1 MSMPQRPR
9 LDLLLLG
16 TDERNSTLDLAAEF
30 DAIASVTQQVS
41 PDDRVR
47 FETKQRQRIKFEQL
61 SGLLSDHPPHLLH
74 ISGHADEAGEF
85 AFAGEIIDPQQLAAV
100 IVGAAVPGLRVVVLS
115 TCNGERLAE
124 ILSER
129 VEVVICTHGRIE
141 DKAAKAFA
149 RAFYVALRAGK
160 SVQASVDLA
169 TAESSHVPMIHAPT
183 VDPDGLYAVD
193 FAIDERRIERRRR
206 WLTDMTADFA
216 RMRPAEL
223 LLCHLGEQRPLSE
236 LLVPLEL
243 VEVDRHGQL
252 GIDPLTVF
260 EVWDRSNGPLL
271 LTGEVGSGKSTTL
284 AVLANELAK
293 RTSPEGTEPIPMVIP
308 ASELAAKRRGRA
320 ARLELSD
327 LFACDPGETHEI
339 FLLVDAFDELTP
351 TFWSWGERCVRELA
365 ESDFVARLV
374 VTSRP
379 QSTLP
384 RDLLRR
390 YQLRPWTEAHIEEFA
405 HRWGPQAHGRLSAL
419 ATGNPLTLTLAC
431 AYAQRVLGG
440 LLALLDVVIKDLR
453 NAWRLRREPTSVP
466 EPDELEL
473 EDCCLWLLLG
483 PREKDP
489 SVFPRSHFNPILAF
503 LEREGLVCNGD
514 EPIVPAGARWAIE
527 YLAARACV
535 RRGYD
540 LERLGGRLNLGEL
553 TKVALAL
560 ELELEPERG
569 GIRFGRIFDL
579 DRGRGAFRL
588 RLAIRAARACTLHG
602 TSLDPEL
609 TALAVDCLWRHVI
622 DDCSRWKSP
631 EAAEALEALCRA
643 NPTAAMRVRP
653 LVRAVLDCSNDD
665 ATAELATRDGLLHIS
680 SRVRATTVFI
690 RDPSSPDI
698 GAFLHQQMLDEGY
711 WDHTN
716 VPVAAG
722 QVFRQLPRTPEL
734 EPWLRDLASHLRH
747 NSQSWSASAAVGLRP
762 GEAPLE
768 DLSIGIARLMELGQC
783 TADVRAD
790 FLAAPGGTEAATQIR
805 TCVGVNGQF
814 PTLADGPSVIHLEG
828 PVPRYSIFVQ
838 RSCWQWL
845 VPALGEDLADIAR
858 DKACG
863 YNNTAAF
870 TAVVRIARQR
880 PDVLADVFDR
890 APPWSLIVEQAATHT
905 LPELVGRDERVLEAL
920 LGYLRRGIEAKVT
933 GHVRII
939 ELLEPV
945 LDRPAVHD
953 LFAGLLPLAWSSPMG
968 PYRLPLPLLER
979 GEIATAAREYA
990 AYLIGQVEGDRLVP
1004 TGAAAPLVGTA
1015 WLHWQTTEVIRQQLE
1030 VWLKRGANHARLVA
1044 SLLGEMP
1051 ELVLEAIHPA
1061 LEAYLARAI
1070 AHDDHE
1076 DAFARQRIFQ
1086 VLPRARLARDAIA
1099 RFEEYAL
1106 AHAELGTT
1114 GSLAA
1119 VTALC
1124 RLVEPTRAKEL
1135 ATMAAERRLDACGFP
1150 DDDIHEHMQILAPLA
1165 PEAWLRI
1172 ACQHPLGLR
1181 TATPIFEALFSTW
1194 DPMMRSNLAQVI
1206 WSQLQHCWTPYRAIH
1221 ARDIVGQRPADRSQ
1235 EWLYRHADV
1244 MRDACRC
1251 DPDVAELQNDTSA
1264 TIGGSTS
1271 LRAWEHRTEGH
1282 WFLRAE
1288 QQELLDMTVDA
1299 DPRPILLLGGPG
1311 TGKSSLLRW
1320 LSEQLPAPDWHVL
1333 AIKSDAIPHTVMD
1346 EHSLCEWLDFG
1357 RTRLQRVLQQLV
1369 EKKRVCVIFDQLDA
1383 LASTVDVQ
1391 TSRLVILLHLLR
1403 EAGEI
1408 EGVQVVASTRHFEL
1422 RYDPRLRKLGDQ
1434 DQVRPLEL
1442 GALSPETVARH
1453 WEVIKKKPLD
1463 PEFVRART
1471 PWAFRLMLALDD
1483 PESDDSKLLAAYWRQ
1498 RVDAADVERQA
1509 GLRELTQHLEA
1520 RESLWSEP
1528 QQDASLDYWVERGV
1542 LTAMDGRYAF
1552 VHQSLFDYAR
1562 AERIIHDGA
1571 LTRVVLD
1578 RQDGLAVRP
1587 ILRATLRVLRGLEP
1601 RQYRRAMDELWQT
1614 PDLRAHVRVLLV
1626 EHIGEQASPTPSEI
1640 EWMRRAIGYRGFG
1653 ERSVRAAARSVVARS
1668 RMWFCELNTTLLQ
1681 LMSTDLGG
1689 ELVGVLWCAWA
1700 FEPATVERWLEEAWS
1715 RDESQVEWATKVLIQ
1730 RESWSETGVDF
1741 AVRLVNAGMSEE
1753 QVGLLAY
1760 ILGKNAPEHEAR
1772 LLGSYAMREWRSWSR
1787 RRTADE
1793 SGRDSPWQL
1802 ASGIEWT
1809 RAAKRNP
1816 TQYIDTII
1824 DGLVSLARETTRD
1837 DPGRFRHDQYSYY
1850 TLATARQIGR
1860 TDGALL
1866 AIGTAL
1872 ATLAQTERETFW
1884 AKVGRLESIDHDVIQ
1899 ALVLG
1904 AMKHVVEQD
1913 SARVVAFLLVDPRRL
1928 LLVRALAALLPR
1940 LALQLDEDQAAQLWN
1955 AIQATDLHNLD
1966 YYRNDLRLSPESRRH
1981 LRKENEAHRVWLLEA
1996 LAGAPLPSD
2005 ASAMVA
2011 QWRRRVDT
2019 QGIEPHAPQVYSIDF
2034 QSPYNREQFARMPDA
2049 DLLAALRQ
2057 YPDNTRVSVGRRTEV
2072 TNERMCVEIQAFAKE
2087 HGSCALALLAQL
2099 PSTGQF
2105 QAASTLLHGASEDL
2119 DVESDDIVEAIA
2131 NAWNRGFHVDLQFR
2145 SACVCLLDRRA
2156 HLLSDG
2162 SRATALRIVDEALS
2176 LDWGPSS
2183 DPDSAQPADAEPDNR
2198 PLFPPSSPAYGIP
2211 NIYSALRAAV
2221 ELRLATEDS
2230 AGWAAYLE
2238 LLEAQ
2243 LDQLPDA
2250 CWRLLLPRG
2259 IWPGPA
2265 LAWRWISWLA
2275 RLFER
2280 RPGVLN
2286 TREGAYEIWRVSWF
2300 VDESRMRGWL
2310 DALRSSPWP
2319 SGARAADELTT
2330 MLACWGEHQGW
2341 ARAMLDE
2348 WLTNSLG
2355 DHAIG
2360 IVHGLVTIRNDSD
2373 SPAAVDWAFVRFAKK
2388 ASPSAIELLF
2398 DNLHRDGLRMTNGML
2413 EVLLALQARD
2423 LPILPKVRASLVAG
2437 LAELLDARPDEVA
2450 RAARHIAAS
2459 EPIGAGLMLD
2469 DHLVSIAIGLHGKP
2483 EQRAIG
2489 MELFE
2494 LWQEFEPR
2502 AARTMLEES
2511 DSAYWA
2517 GDDLAGVRAPS
2528 TRPLPLVLYATAS
2541 SPIHQ
2546 PLDLERELKLVRQA
2560 MQDPSAFVHLPAVER
2575 GELITGLREHGP
2587 TMLVFSGHHDPEMG
2601 LVLRSDHDERRP
2613 YLPLEDLMQI
2623 ISSTCRH
2630 LPILMLN
2637 TCSVDAAREL
2647 SRVAGAVV
2655 YSDQPV
2661 DDSPAQMFLAS
2672 FLDYL
2677 FRGRSI
2683 DAAFNDAR
2691 LATDAPYS
2699 IEYGVGAGVR
2709 SSTIFELRRRPTLT

>member
-1 MSMPQRPR
+1 MSMPQLPR

-16 TDERNSTLDLAAEF
+16 CDERHSTLDVAAEF
-30 DAIASVTQQVS
+30 DEIASVAQQIS
-41 PDDRVR
+41 PDNRVR
-47 FETKQRQRIKFEQL
+47 FEIKQRQRIRFAQL
-61 SGLLSDHPPHLLH
+61 SRLLSDHPPHLLH
-74 ISGHADEAGEF
+74 ISGHADDAGEL
-85 AFAGEIIDPQQLAAV
+85 AFAGEIIDPHQLAAV
-100 IVGAAVPGLRVVVLS
+100 IVGAVPRVRCVVLNI
-115 TCNGERLAE
+115 CNGERLAE
-124 ILSER
+124 ILSEH
-129 VEVVICTHGRIE
+129 VEVVTCMPGRIE
-141 DKAAKAFA
+141 DKAARVFA
-149 RAFYVALRAGK
+149 HAFYVALRGGK
-160 SVQASVDLA
+160 SVRASVDLGA
-169 TAESSHVPMIHAPT
+169 SESTVAPT
-183 VDPDGLYAVD
+183 LYAPAVDPNDLYAVD
-193 FAIDERRIERRRR
+193 FAIDDRRIERRRG
-206 WLTDMTADFA
+206 WLTDATAHFA

-236 LLVPLEL
+236 LLVPLEI

-252 GIDPLTVF
+252 GIEPLTIV
-260 EVWDRSNGPLL
+260 EAWDRSNGPLL
-271 LTGEVGSGKSTTL
+271 ITGEVGSGKTTTL
-284 AVLANELAK
+284 NELANELAK
-293 RTSPEGTEPIPMVIP
+293 RTSPEGTEPIPMMIP
-308 ASELAAKRRGRA
+308 ANELAAKRRQRA

-327 LFACDPGETHEI
+327 LFTCDPGETHEI

-351 TFWSWGERCVRELA
+351 SFWSWGERCVRELA

-384 RDLLRR
+384 RDLFRR
-390 YQLRPWTEAHIEEFA
+390 YQLRPWTDAHIEEFA
-405 HRWGPQAHGRLSAL
+405 HRWGSQAHGRLSEL

-431 AYAQRVLGG
+431 AYAQRVSGG
-440 LLALLDVVIKDLR
+440 LLALLGVVIRDLR
-453 NAWRLRREPTSVP
+453 NAWREPMSVP

-489 SVFPRSHFNPILAF
+489 SVFPRSRFDPILAF
-503 LEREGLVCNGD
+503 LERKGLVCNGD
-514 EPIVPAGARWAIE
+514 EPIVPAGARWTIE

-535 RRGYD
+535 RRDYD

-569 GIRFGRIFDL
+569 RIRLGRIFDL
-579 DRGRGAFRL
+579 HRGRGAFRL
-588 RLAIRAARACTLHG
+588 RLAIRAARACILHG
-602 TSLDPEL
+602 ASLDPEL

-747 NSQSWSASAAVGLRP
+747 SSQSWSASAAVGLRP

-790 FLAAPGGTEAATQIR
+790 FLAAPGGLEAAKKIR
-805 TCVGVNGQF
+805 TCMGVNGQF
-814 PTLADGPSVIHLEG
+814 PTLADGPSVVHLGG

-863 YNNTAAF
+863 YNNTPAF

-890 APPWSLIVEQAATHT
+890 ARPWSLIVEQAANHT
-905 LPELVGRDERVLEAL
+905 LRELVGRDERVLEAL

-939 ELLEPV
+939 EMLEPM
-945 LDRPAVHD
+945 LDRKPAHE
-953 LFAGLLPLAWSSPMG
+953 LFIGLLPLAWSSPMG
-968 PYRLPLPLLER
+968 AYRLPLALLER
-979 GEIATAAREYA
+979 DEIATVAQEYA
-990 AYLIGQVEGDRLVP
+990 AYLIGEVEGDRLVP
-1004 TGAAAPLVGTA
+1004 TGAAAPLVGAA
-1015 WLHWQTTEVIRQQLE
+1015 WLHWQTTEVIRQHLE
-1030 VWLKRGANHARLVA
+1030 AWLERGAIHARLVA
-1044 SLLGEMP
+1044 SLLDDMP
-1051 ELVLEAIHPA
+1051 EPVLEAIHPA

-1070 AHDDHE
+1070 TRDNHE
-1076 DAFARQRIFQ
+1076 DALARQRIFQ
-1086 VLPRARLARDAIA
+1086 VLPRARLGVDAIA

-1119 VTALC
+1119 VSALC

-1165 PEAWLRI
+1165 PEAWLRV

-1194 DPMMRSNLAQVI
+1194 DPMMCSSLAQVI

-1244 MRDACRC
+1244 KSDACRC
-1251 DPDVAELQNDTSA
+1251 DPDMAELENDTSA

-1271 LRAWEHRTEGH
+1271 LRAWEHLTEGH
-1282 WFLRAE
+1282 WFPRAE
-1288 QQELLDMTVDA
+1288 QQELLDMTLDA

-1320 LSEQLPAPDWHVL
+1320 LSDQLPAPDWHVL

-1357 RTRLQRVLQQLV
+1357 RTRLRRVLQQLV

-1403 EAGEI
+1403 EASEI

-1434 DQVRPLEL
+1434 DKVRPLEL
-1442 GALSPETVARH
+1442 GALSPETVAHH
-1453 WEVIKKKPLD
+1453 WEVFKKKPLD

-1483 PESDDSKLLAAYWRQ
+1483 PESDDSKLLAAYWRR

-1509 GLRELTQHLEA
+1509 ELRALTEHLEA

-1528 QQDASLDYWVERGV
+1528 QPDASLDYWVERGV
-1542 LTAMDGRYAF
+1542 LTTMNGRYAF

-1562 AERIIHDGA
+1562 AERIILDGA

-1587 ILRATLRVLRGLEP
+1587 LLRATLRVLRGLEP
-1601 RQYRRAMDELWQT
+1601 RQYSRTMDELWQT
-1614 PDLRAHVRVLLV
+1614 PDLRAHIRVLLV
-1626 EHIGEQASPTPSEI
+1626 EHIGEQATPTPSEI
-1640 EWMRRAIGYRGFG
+1640 EWMRAAIGYRKLG
-1653 ERSVRAAARSVVARS
+1653 ERGVRPAARSVVARS
-1668 RMWFCELNTTLLQ
+1668 QMWFDELRATLRQ

-1689 ELVGVLWCAWA
+1689 ELVGVLACAWA

-1715 RDESQVEWATKVLIQ
+1715 SDESQVEWATEVLI
-1730 RESWSETGVDF
+1730 RRKSWSETGIDL
-1741 AVRLVNAGMSEE
+1741 AVRLVNARMSDE

-1760 ILGKNAPEHEAR
+1760 VLGKDAPEYEAR
-1772 LLGSYAMREWRSWSR
+1772 LLGSYAVREWRAWSR
-1787 RRTADE
+1787 HAEDE
-1793 SGRDSPWQL
+1793 WGRDSPWRL
-1802 ASGIEWT
+1802 GSGIDWM

-1816 TQYIDTII
+1816 AQYIDTII
-1824 DGLVSLARETTRD
+1824 HGLVRLARETTRD
-1837 DPGRFRHDQYSYY
+1837 EPGRFRHDQHSFY
-1850 TLATARQIGR
+1850 TLTTQHEIDE
-1860 TDGALL
+1860 TDGVLL
-1866 AIGTAL
+1866 AIDTAL
-1872 ATLAQTERETFW
+1872 ATLAQIEREMFW
-1884 AKVGRLESIDHDVIQ
+1884 AKVGQLESIDHDVIQ
-1899 ALVLG
+1899 ALVLS
-1904 AMKHVVEQD
+1904 AMEHVVEQD
-1913 SARVVAFLLVDPRRL
+1913 SARVVAFLLADSRRL
-1928 LLVRALAALLPR
+1928 LLMRALAAVLPR
-1940 LALQLDEDQAAQLWN
+1940 LAPQLDEDQAAQLWIT
-1955 AIQATDLHNLD
+1955 IQATNLHNLD
-1966 YYRNDLRLSPESRRH
+1966 DCRNELRLSPECRRR
-1981 LRKENEAHRVWLLEA
+1981 LRNENEAHRVGLLEA
-1996 LAGAPLPSD
+1996 LAEAPLPSD
-2005 ASAMVA
+2005 AQAMMA
-2011 QWRRRVDT
+2011 QWRRRDDT
-2019 QGIEPHAPQVYSIDF
+2019 EGIEPHAAQVYSIAF
-2034 QSPYNREQFARMPDA
+2034 ESPYDREQFARMPDA
-2049 DLLAALRQ
+2049 DLLAALRR
-2057 YPDNTRVSVGRRTEV
+2057 YPDNTWVSVGRSTEV
-2072 TNERMCVEIQAFAKE
+2072 TNERMCVELQAIAKQ
-2087 HGSCALALLAQL
+2087 HGPRALALLAQL
-2099 PSTGQF
+2099 PSAGQF
-2105 QAASTLLHGASEDL
+2105 HAASALLEGAGEDL
-2119 DVESDDIVEAIA
+2119 DVEPDDIVDAIA
-2131 NAWNRGFHVDLQFR
+2131 NAWSRNFYVNLQFR
-2145 SACVCLLDRRA
+2145 STCVRLLERWA
-2156 HLLSDG
+2156 HRLSDE

-2176 LDWGPSS
+2176 LDWGASS
-2183 DPDSAQPADAEPDNR
+2183 DSHSDQPADAVPDNR
-2198 PLFPPSSPAYGIP
+2198 PLFPSSSPAYGLP

-2221 ELRLATEDS
+2221 QLRLDTGDS
-2230 AGWAAYLE
+2230 TGWAACLD
-2238 LLEAQ
+2238 LLEAR
-2243 LDQLPDA
+2243 LDQVPDA
-2250 CWRLLLPRG
+2250 SWRLLLPRG
-2259 IWPGPA
+2259 MWPGPA
-2265 LAWRWISWLA
+2265 LGWRWISWLA
-2275 RLFER
+2275 RLFEC

-2286 TREGAYEIWRVSWF
+2286 TREGACEIWRVSSS

-2330 MLACWGEHQGW
+2330 MLACWGEHRSW
-2341 ARAMLDE
+2341 ARVVLDE
-2348 WLTNSLG
+2348 WLTNSLE
-2355 DHAIG
+2355 DHEVG
-2360 IVHGLVTIRNDSD
+2360 VVHGLVTVRNGSG
-2373 SPAAVDWAFVRFAKK
+2373 SLAAVDGALVRFAKN
-2388 ASPSAIELLF
+2388 ATPTAVELLF
-2398 DNLHRDGLRMTNGML
+2398 DNLRRDGLRMTNEML
-2413 EVLLALQARD
+2413 DLLLALQARN
-2423 LPILPKVRASLVAG
+2423 LPIPATVRASLVAG
-2437 LAELLDARPDEVA
+2437 LVEFLDARPNEVA

-2459 EPIGAGLMLD
+2459 EPIGAGLRRD
-2469 DHLVSIAIGLHGKP
+2469 DHLISIAIGLHGKP

-2494 LWQEFEPR
+2494 RWQEFDPG

-2517 GDDLAGVRAPS
+2517 GDDLAGVRSPS
-2528 TRPLPLVLYATAS
+2528 SRRPPLVLYATAS
-2541 SPIHQ
+2541 PTDR
-2546 PLDLERELKLVRQA
+2546 PLDLERELKAVRQA
-2560 MQDPSAFVHLPAVER
+2560 IRDPSAFVHLPAVER
-2575 GELITGLREHGP
+2575 AELITGLREHEP
-2587 TMLVFSGHHDPEMG
+2587 TMLVFSGHHDPETG
-2601 LVLRSDHDERRP
+2601 LVLRGHHDGTRFH
-2613 YLPLEDLMQI
+2613 LPLEDLIQI
-2623 ISSTCRH
+2623 ISTTCGRI
-2630 LPILMLN
+2630 PILMLN

-2647 SRVAGAVV
+2647 SRVAGAVIC
-2655 YSDQPV
+2655 SEQPV
-2661 DDSPAQMFLAS
+2661 DDPPAREFLAS
-2672 FLDYL
+2672 FLDRL
-2677 FRGRSI
+2677 FRGHSV
-2683 DAAFNDAR
+2683 DSAFNDAR
-2691 LATDAPYS
+2691 LATEAPYS

-2709 SSTIFELRRRPTLT
+2709 SSTIFEQRRRPTIT